1 MRAKP
6 ILFAPLSLSLS
17 VSACVAP
24 PASLPPPVERA
35 PAPAPPPRPVP
46 LAADWRDWA
55 RTPGDWRYNATPT
68 DTVATYG
75 AATGKP
81 ALSMTCNRAARQV
94 TLTTAGTT
102 ATAMT
107 IRTTSVTRALPGRV
121 IANTGVWAP
130 IVLQATLP
138 ATDPLLDAMAFSR
151 GRFVVEQAGSP
162 PVVLPAW
169 AEVGR
174 VIQDCRP

>member
-1 MRAKP
+1 MRAKS
-6 ILFAPLSLSLS
+6 ILLALLP

-24 PASLPPPVERA
+24 PAAPPPPVA
-35 PAPAPPPRPVP
+35 PPPPAPAPKPVP

-55 RTPGDWRYNATPT
+55 RTPGDWRYGATT
-68 DTVATYG
+68 TGTIATYAQ
-75 AATGKP
+75 AAGKP
-81 ALSMTCNRAARQV
+81 VLSLTCDRNAHQI
-94 TLTTAGTT
+94 TLATTGTT

-107 IRTTSVTRALPGRV
+107 IRTTSVTRALAGRLL
-121 IANTGVWAP
+121 ADTGAAGP
-130 IVLQATLP
+130 IILAATLP

-151 GRFVVEQAGSP
+151 GRFVVEQAGAQ

-174 VIQDCRP
+174 VIQDCRG

>member
-6 ILFAPLSLSLS
+6 ILFVLLS

-24 PASLPPPVERA
+24 PASRPPVVET

-46 LAADWRDWA
+46 LATDWRDWA
-55 RTPGDWRYNATPT
+55 RTPGDWRYSATPT

-81 ALSMTCNRAARQV
+81 ALSMTCNRAARQI
-94 TLTTAGTT
+94 TLTATGATVTT
-102 ATAMT
+102 MT
-107 IRTTSVTRALPGRV
+107 IRTTSVTRALPGRLT
-121 IANTGVWAP
+121 AQTGVWAP
-130 IVLQATLP
+130 IVLQATLT

-151 GRFVVEQAGSP
+151 GRFVVEQAGTP

-174 VIQDCRP
+174 VIQDCRS